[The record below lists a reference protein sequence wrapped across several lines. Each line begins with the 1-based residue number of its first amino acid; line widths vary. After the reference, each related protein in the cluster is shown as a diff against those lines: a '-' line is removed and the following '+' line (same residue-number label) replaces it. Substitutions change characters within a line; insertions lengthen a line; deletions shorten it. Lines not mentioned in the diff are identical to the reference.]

1 MQKSEKNFKVYM
13 HIFHNGMAYF
23 GITMIEPKVRWGGGN
38 GYARNEYMHRAIK
51 KYGRENIEH
60 IILFDGLLEADA
72 CEIEKS
78 LIKKHRT
85 NEKEFGYNIESGGQ
99 CSNLAESTKQK
110 LREAHIGKSV
120 SKEAREKMRASRNRF
135 LSENPEEYKKT
146 MDNMMLAVEKAA
158 ELKRKPVIQ
167 YDLDGNFLAVW
178 NSTREAERVLGIYH
192 SHIAKCCNKVPKYN
206 TAGGYRWEYADK

>member
-1 MQKSEKNFKVYM
+1 MNNYKVYI
-13 HIFHNGMAYF
+13 HKFPNGKVYI
-23 GITMIEPKVRWGGGN
+23 GITRQEPKIRWGGGN
-38 GYARNEYMHRAIK
+38 GYVRNEYMHRAIK
-51 KYGRENIEH
+51 KYGWENIEH
-60 IILFDGLLEADA
+60 IILFDGLSEEDA
-72 CEIEKS
+72 CEIEKL
-78 LIKKHRT
+78 LIKKYRA

-110 LREAHIGKSV
+110 LREAHIGKSA
-120 SKEAREKMRASRNRF
+120 SEETREKMRASRNRF
-135 LSENPEEYKKT
+135 ISENPEEYKKI
-146 MDNMMLAVEKAA
+146 MENMMLAVEKAA

-192 SHIAKCCNKVPKYN
+192 SHISKCCNKAPKCN

>member
-1 MQKSEKNFKVYM
+1 MQKSEKNYKVYM
-13 HIFHNGMAYF
+13 HIFPNGKAYI
-23 GITMIEPKVRWGGGN
+23 GITRQEPKVRWGGGN

-51 KYGRENIEH
+51 KYGWENIEH
-60 IILFDGLLEADA
+60 IILFDGLLEEDA

>member
-1 MQKSEKNFKVYM
+1 MNNYKVYI
-13 HIFHNGMAYF
+13 HKFPNGKAYI
-23 GITMIEPKVRWGGGN
+23 GITRQEPKIRWGGGN
-38 GYARNEYMHRAIK
+38 GYVRNEYMYRAIK
-51 KYGRENIEH
+51 KYGWENIEH
-60 IILFDGLLEADA
+60 IILFEGISEADA

-78 LIKKHRT
+78 LIKKYRT

-120 SKEAREKMRASRNRF
+120 AEETREKMRASRNRF
-135 LSENPEEYKKT
+135 LSENTEEYKKT
-146 MDNMMLAVEKAA
+146 MENMMLAVEKAA

>member
-1 MQKSEKNFKVYM
+1 MNNYKVYI
-13 HIFHNGMAYF
+13 HKFPNGKAYI
-23 GITMIEPKVRWGGGN
+23 GITRQEPKIRWGGGN
-38 GYARNEYMHRAIK
+38 GYVRNEYMYRAIK
-51 KYGRENIEH
+51 KYGWENIDH
-60 IILFDGLLEADA
+60 IILFDGLSEADA

-78 LIKKHRT
+78 LIKKYRT

>member
-1 MQKSEKNFKVYM
+1 MNNYKVYI
-13 HIFHNGMAYF
+13 HKFPNGKAYI
-23 GITMIEPKVRWGGGN
+23 GITRQEPKIRWGGGN
-38 GYARNEYMHRAIK
+38 GYVRNEYMYRAIK
-51 KYGRENIEH
+51 KYGWENIDH

-78 LIKKHRT
+78 LIKKYRT

>member
-1 MQKSEKNFKVYM
+1 MQKSEKNYKVYM
-13 HIFHNGMAYF
+13 HIFPNGKAYI
-23 GITMIEPKVRWGGGN
+23 GITKQEPKVRWGGGN

-51 KYGRENIEH
+51 KYGWENIEH

-78 LIKKHRT
+78 LIKKHKT

>member
-1 MQKSEKNFKVYM
+1 MNNYKVYI
-13 HIFHNGMAYF
+13 HKFPNGKAYI
-23 GITMIEPKVRWGGGN
+23 GITRQEPKVRWGGGN
-38 GYARNEYMHRAIK
+38 GYVRNEYMHRAIK
-51 KYGRENIEH
+51 KYGWENIEH
-60 IILFDGLLEADA
+60 IILFDGLSEEDA

-78 LIKKHRT
+78 LIKKYRT

-110 LREAHIGKSV
+110 LREAHIGKSA
-120 SKEAREKMRASRNRF
+120 SEETREKMRASRNRF
-135 LSENPEEYKKT
+135 ISENPEEYKKI
-146 MDNMMLAVEKAA
+146 MENMMLAVEKAA

-178 NSTREAERVLGIYH
+178 NSTREAERVLGIHH
-192 SHIAKCCNKVPKYN
+192 SHIAECCNKLPKHN

>member
-1 MQKSEKNFKVYM
+1 MENYKVYI
-13 HIFHNGMAYF
+13 HKFPNGKAYV
-23 GITMIEPKVRWGGGN
+23 GITRQEPKVRWGGGN
-38 GYARNEYMHRAIK
+38 GYVRNEYMHRAIK
-51 KYGRENIEH
+51 KYGWENIEH
-60 IILFDGLLEADA
+60 IILFDGLSEEDA

-110 LREAHIGKSV
+110 LREAHIGKSA
-120 SKEAREKMRASRNRF
+120 SEETREKMRASRNRF
-135 LSENPEEYKKT
+135 ISENPEEYKKI
-146 MDNMMLAVEKAA
+146 MENMMLAIEKAA

-167 YDLDGNFLAVW
+167 YDLDGKFLAVW
-178 NSTREAERVLGIYH
+178 NSTREAERVLGIHH
-192 SHIAKCCNKVPKYN
+192 SHIAECCNKLPKHN

>member
-1 MQKSEKNFKVYM
+1 MNNYKVYI
-13 HIFHNGMAYF
+13 HKFPNGKAYI
-23 GITMIEPKVRWGGGN
+23 GITRQEPKIRWGGGN
-38 GYARNEYMHRAIK
+38 GYVRNEYMHRAIK
-51 KYGRENIEH
+51 KYGWENIEH
-60 IILFDGLLEADA
+60 IILFDGLSEEDA

-78 LIKKHRT
+78 LIKKYRT

-110 LREAHIGKSV
+110 LREAHIGKSA
-120 SKEAREKMRASRNRF
+120 SEETREKMRASRNRF
-135 LSENPEEYKKT
+135 ISENPEEYKK
-146 MDNMMLAVEKAA
+146 MMENMMLAAEKAA

>member
-1 MQKSEKNFKVYM
+1 MENYKVYI
-13 HIFHNGMAYF
+13 HKFPNGKAYI
-23 GITMIEPKVRWGGGN
+23 GITRQEPKIRWGGGN
-38 GYARNEYMHRAIK
+38 GYVRNEYMHRAIK
-51 KYGRENIEH
+51 KYGWENIEH
-60 IILFDGLLEADA
+60 IILFDGLSEEDA

-78 LIKKHRT
+78 LIKKYRT

-110 LREAHIGKSV
+110 LREAHIGKSA
-120 SKEAREKMRASRNRF
+120 SEETREKMRASRNRF
-135 LSENPEEYKKT
+135 ISENPEEYKKI
-146 MDNMMLAVEKAA
+146 MENMMLAVEKAA

-178 NSTREAERVLGIYH
+178 NSTREAERVLGIHH
-192 SHIAKCCNKVPKYN
+192 SHIAECCNKLPKHN

>member
-1 MQKSEKNFKVYM
+1 MENYKVYI
-13 HIFHNGMAYF
+13 HKFPNGKAYV
-23 GITMIEPKVRWGGGN
+23 GITRQEPKVRWGGGN
-38 GYARNEYMHRAIK
+38 GYVRNEYMHRAIK
-51 KYGRENIEH
+51 KYGWENIEH
-60 IILFDGLLEADA
+60 IILFDGLTEEDA

-78 LIKKHRT
+78 LIKKYRT

-110 LREAHIGKSV
+110 LREAHIGKSA
-120 SKEAREKMRASRNRF
+120 SEETREKMRASRNRF
-135 LSENPEEYKKT
+135 ISENREEYKKI
-146 MDNMMLAVEKAA
+146 MENMMLAVEKAA

-167 YDLDGNFLAVW
+167 YDLDGKFLAVW

>member
-1 MQKSEKNFKVYM
+1 MNNYKVYI
-13 HIFHNGMAYF
+13 HKFPNGKAYV
-23 GITMIEPKVRWGGGN
+23 GITRQEPKVRWGGGN
-38 GYARNEYMHRAIK
+38 GYVRNEYMHRAIK
-51 KYGRENIEH
+51 KYGWENIDH
-60 IILFDGLLEADA
+60 IILFDGLSEADA

-78 LIKKHRT
+78 LIKKYRT

-110 LREAHIGKSV
+110 LREAHIGKSA
-120 SKEAREKMRASRNRF
+120 SEETREKMRASRNRF
-135 LSENPEEYKKT
+135 ISENPEEYKKI
-146 MDNMMLAVEKAA
+146 MENMMLAVEKAA

-178 NSTREAERVLGIYH
+178 NSTREAEKVLGIHH
-192 SHIAKCCNKVPKYN
+192 SHIAECCNKLPKHN

>member
-1 MQKSEKNFKVYM
+1 MNNYKVYI
-13 HIFHNGMAYF
+13 HKFPNGKAYI
-23 GITMIEPKVRWGGGN
+23 GITRQEPKIRWGGGN
-38 GYARNEYMHRAIK
+38 GYVRNEYMHRAIK
-51 KYGRENIEH
+51 KYGWENIEH
-60 IILFDGLLEADA
+60 IILFDGLSEEDA

-78 LIKKHRT
+78 LIKKYRT

-110 LREAHIGKSV
+110 LREAHIGKSA
-120 SKEAREKMRASRNRF
+120 SEETREKMRASRNSF
-135 LSENPEEYKKT
+135 ISENPEEYKKI
-146 MDNMMLAVEKAA
+146 MENMMLAVEKAA

-167 YDLDGNFLAVW
+167 YDLDGKFLAVW

-206 TAGGYRWEYADK
+206 TAGGYRWEYANK

>member
-1 MQKSEKNFKVYM
+1 MNNYKVYI
-13 HIFHNGMAYF
+13 HKFPNGKAYI
-23 GITMIEPKVRWGGGN
+23 GITRQEPKIRWGGGN
-38 GYARNEYMHRAIK
+38 GYVRNEYMHRAIK
-51 KYGRENIEH
+51 KYGWENIEH
-60 IILFDGLLEADA
+60 IILFDGLSEEDA

-78 LIKKHRT
+78 LIKKYRT

-110 LREAHIGKSV
+110 LREAHIGKSA
-120 SKEAREKMRASRNRF
+120 SEETREKMRASRNRF
-135 LSENPEEYKKT
+135 ISENPEEYKKI
-146 MDNMMLAVEKAA
+146 MENMMLAVEKAA

-178 NSTREAERVLGIYH
+178 NSTREAERVLGIHH
-192 SHIAKCCNKVPKYN
+192 SHIAECCNKLPKHN

>member
-1 MQKSEKNFKVYM
+1 MENYKVYI
-13 HIFHNGMAYF
+13 HKFPNGKAYV
-23 GITMIEPKVRWGGGN
+23 GITRQEPKVRWGGGN
-38 GYARNEYMHRAIK
+38 GYVRNEYMHRAIK
-51 KYGRENIEH
+51 KYGWENIEH
-60 IILFDGLLEADA
+60 IILFDGLSEEDA

-78 LIKKHRT
+78 LIKKYRT

-110 LREAHIGKSV
+110 LREAHIGKSA
-120 SKEAREKMRASRNRF
+120 SEETREKMRASRNRF
-135 LSENPEEYKKT
+135 ISENPEEYKKI
-146 MDNMMLAVEKAA
+146 MENMMLAVEKAA

-167 YDLDGNFLAVW
+167 YDLDGKFLAVW
-178 NSTREAERVLGIYH
+178 NSTREAERVLGINH